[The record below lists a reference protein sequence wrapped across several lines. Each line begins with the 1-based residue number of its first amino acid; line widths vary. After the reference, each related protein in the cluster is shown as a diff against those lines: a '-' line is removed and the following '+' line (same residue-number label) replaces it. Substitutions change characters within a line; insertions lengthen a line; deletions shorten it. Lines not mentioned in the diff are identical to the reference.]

1 MIMRTEIIS
10 VLFVLLNENFQIS
23 FYRKEILSLLRFKKP
38 SLAENKDKRGIR
50 KQRGRKFQFFR
61 SDRGR
66 RARWSG
72 ELRQFRKRL
81 SRLWGQGGHPRLD
94 YPSWRQTEPRLI
106 ATPFLQMH
114 TAGMPLAWK
123 RGSCPSCTFFDSIRY
138 SYFSPVSNEENDG
151 GRLVDQRHHG
161 SIQED
166 EAGHRLT
173 FSARAS
179 LVTRLRFIV
188 TILLFGVKSNRCLWP
203 PPLPPSRQIIGVIR
217 IETFPE
223 NLFTRLTSFSSSSFF
238 FFTSPVI
245 VI

>member
-1 MIMRTEIIS
+1 MGS
-10 VLFVLLNENFQIS
+10 
-23 FYRKEILSLLRFKKP
+23 
-38 SLAENKDKRGIR
+38 RG
-50 KQRGRKFQFFR
+50 
-61 SDRGR
+61 S
-66 RARWSG
+66 ST
-72 ELRQFRKRL
+72 
-81 SRLWGQGGHPRLD
+81 PRL
-94 YPSWRQTEPRLI
+94 PELEANR
-106 ATPFLQMH
+106 ATLDCDTFLQMH
-114 TAGMPLAWK
+114 TTGMPLAWK

-223 NLFTRLTSFSSSSFF
+223 NLFTRLTLVVFF
-238 FFTSPVI
+238 FFFPFFHFTRNRYIIILAASI
-245 VI
+245 KSLL